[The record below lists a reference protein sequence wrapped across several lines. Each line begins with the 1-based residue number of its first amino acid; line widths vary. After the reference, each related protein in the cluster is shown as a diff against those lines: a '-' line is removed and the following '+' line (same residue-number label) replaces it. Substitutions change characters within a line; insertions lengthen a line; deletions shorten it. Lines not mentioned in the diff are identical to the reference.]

1 MFPPLTDIPGDMLNM
16 PTEELVTTGGAP
28 NITELVTCLTGDLNI
43 ADPPVTSP
51 APEVPPNKLSRV
63 LLTGAELEYIP
74 VCDGGARGS
83 SGSSRLIS
91 FSVPSVAEK

>member
-1 MFPPLTDIPGDMLNM
+1 MFHQFHQMLISQGL
-16 PTEELVTTGGAP
+16 EWQLLIQVFQCY
-28 NITELVTCLTGDLNI
+28 VTCLTGDLNI